1 MEIFYFT
8 PSVMLNMNEE
18 IDNIGL
24 AHIWNSHVES
34 NISRL

>member
-1 MEIFYFT
+1 MKAMEIFYFT

-24 AHIWNSHVES
+24 AHI
-34 NISRL
+34 